1 VGAEPLGKRRLPDRR
16 AARPGVDQRLARM
29 RLIAGGAP
37 GPVERLRRSE
47 EALDDIVRRWR
58 RPARVNPT
66 NVRSA
71 ESLVSRIYDILE
83 DEIPTYP
90 NLWEAY
96 VGVRPYVEQRHDVAM
111 DAIAWFRRVQDAD
124 PAEALPRELR
134 RVQDDTGALVETRR
148 TMIVAV
154 REFHGVAK
162 PLIDELERI
171 TKSPFP
177 DI

>member
-1 VGAEPLGKRRLPDRR
+1 
-16 AARPGVDQRLARM
+16 M
-29 RLIAGGAP
+29 
-37 GPVERLRRSE
+37 
-47 EALDDIVRRWR
+47 
-58 RPARVNPT
+58 NPT

-71 ESLVSRIYDILE
+71 ESLVSKIYDILE

-96 VGVRPYVEQRHDVAM
+96 VGVRPFLEQWHDAAM
-111 DAIAWFRRVQDAD
+111 DAIAWFTRVQAAD
-124 PAEALPRELR
+124 PAEASPRELR

-148 TMIVAV
+148 SMIVAV

-162 PLIDELERI
+162 PLVDELERI

>member
-1 VGAEPLGKRRLPDRR
+1 MGAEPLGKRRLPDRR
-16 AARPGVDQRLARM
+16 ADQPGVDQRLPRM

-71 ESLVSRIYDILE
+71 ESLVSKIYDILE

-90 NLWEAY
+90 NLSEAY
-96 VGVRPYVEQRHDVAM
+96 VGVRPFLEQWHDAAM
-111 DAIAWFRRVQDAD
+111 DAIAWFTRVQAAD
-124 PAEALPRELR
+124 PAEASPRELR
-134 RVQDDTGALVETRR
+134 SRR
-148 TMIVAV
+148 
-154 REFHGVAK
+154 
-162 PLIDELERI
+162 
-171 TKSPFP
+171 
-177 DI
+177 